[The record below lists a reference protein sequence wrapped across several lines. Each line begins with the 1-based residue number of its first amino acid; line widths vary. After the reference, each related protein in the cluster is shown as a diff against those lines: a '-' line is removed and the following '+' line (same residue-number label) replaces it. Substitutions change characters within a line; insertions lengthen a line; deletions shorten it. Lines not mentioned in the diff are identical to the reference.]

1 MYETD
6 DYTICAERLYPKE
19 AKRIMNI
26 FLKQA
31 TRRPLFTTLLVL
43 LLSFSVLLS
52 CIGYSAWESAKT
64 QKSEISNGYTTIAI
78 PIEPDLSNLSPEE
91 IATALQNRVFADNAA
106 QEAPQITMVDRR
118 CLLSAHIAGSR
129 SLSSSSIDPSE
140 YNTAF
145 DGECYSLAVFAL
157 RCSGIRE
164 QPTEGMF
171 LYDATFSVEEIIC
184 LSDAYN
190 TFPKPDSVHIYS
202 DVRESNGAAPFEKGK
217 TYLVFGQY
225 QDHRVVRSADG
236 HDQVKN
242 ENRYIVPF
250 PEINSNFYGEPSS
263 LELGSYNGLDYHF
276 PAAGQLPW
284 VCEYTGSVTDYLN
297 SDAASTWRE
306 DIVPLCQLNYES
318 AAVILTDRAE
328 SMYSFNTGDEALLS
342 GRFFTGEEYTNGDD
356 VCVISAA
363 YAEQNGL
370 RLGDMIQLDY
380 YDSGFGEYNNGAT
393 ANSMLAAE
401 DPGPYR
407 QRYYMSLDDAIGVC
421 KNYTVIGIY
430 TGARFAFGAY
440 QLNADTILVPKASV
454 PNAQNYETRA
464 NSLLNTF
471 VLKNGSA
478 KEFEKYMEQQ
488 NLAGQFLYFD
498 QDFSSMQESLD
509 ALETNAMRLMMVGIG
524 VFLLTSALFLFLN
537 FRRMNLT
544 IRGVRLL
551 GRSSKAVFRE
561 IIMALIPLETLA
573 VLFGTCA
580 AIALFDVVTRNLLS
594 SALTLRPEAMA
605 VSAVTAFVFLMVSTM
620 ISTAIFA
627 NRKLMKAK

>member
-1 MYETD
+1 
-6 DYTICAERLYPKE
+6 
-19 AKRIMNI
+19 MNI

-52 CIGYSAWESAKT
+52 CTGYSAWESAKT
-64 QKSEISNGYTTIAI
+64 QKNEISNGYTTIAI

-91 IATALQNRVFADNAA
+91 IATALQNRVFADKAA
-106 QEAPQITMVDRR
+106 QEAPQITTVDRR

-202 DVRESNGAAPFEKGK
+202 DVRESNGAVPFEKGK
-217 TYLVFGQY
+217 IYLVFGQY
-225 QDHRVVRSADG
+225 QDYRVVRSADG
-236 HDQVKN
+236 YDQVKN

-276 PAAGQLPW
+276 PVVGQLPW

-318 AAVILTDRAE
+318 AAVILTNRAE

-342 GRFFTGEEYTNGDD
+342 GRFFTDEEYINGDD

-407 QRYYMSLDDAIGVC
+407 QRYYMSPDDAIGVC

-464 NSLLNTF
+464 NPLLNTF

-498 QDFSSMQESLD
+498 QNFSSMQESLE
-509 ALETNAMRLMMVGIG
+509 ALETNAMRLMIVGIG

-580 AIALFDVVTRNLLS
+580 AIALFDAVTRNLLS

-605 VSAVTAFVFLMVSTM
+605 ASAVTAFVFLMVSTM

>member
-1 MYETD
+1 
-6 DYTICAERLYPKE
+6 
-19 AKRIMNI
+19 MNI

-106 QEAPQITMVDRR
+106 QEAPQITMDDRR

-171 LYDATFSVEEIIC
+171 LYDATFSVEEIVC

-190 TFPKPDSVHIYS
+190 TFPRPDSVHIYS

>member
-1 MYETD
+1 
-6 DYTICAERLYPKE
+6 
-19 AKRIMNI
+19 MNI

-106 QEAPQITMVDRR
+106 QEASQITMVDRR

-171 LYDATFSVEEIIC
+171 LYDATFSVEEIVC

-190 TFPKPDSVHIYS
+190 TFPRPDSVHIYS
-202 DVRESNGAAPFEKGK
+202 DVRESNGAVPFEKGK

-236 HDQVKN
+236 YDQVKN

>member
-1 MYETD
+1 
-6 DYTICAERLYPKE
+6 
-19 AKRIMNI
+19 MNI

-52 CIGYSAWESAKT
+52 CTGYSAWESAKT
-64 QKSEISNGYTTIAI
+64 QKNEISNGYTTIAI

-91 IATALQNRVFADNAA
+91 ITTALQNRVFADKAA
-106 QEAPQITMVDRR
+106 QEAPQITTVDRR

-202 DVRESNGAAPFEKGK
+202 DVRESNGAVPFEKGK

-236 HDQVKN
+236 YDQVKN

-370 RLGDMIQLDY
+370 QLGDMIQLDY

>member
-1 MYETD
+1 
-6 DYTICAERLYPKE
+6 
-19 AKRIMNI
+19 MNI

-52 CIGYSAWESAKT
+52 CTGYSAWESAKT
-64 QKSEISNGYTTIAI
+64 QKNEISNGYTTIAI

-91 IATALQNRVFADNAA
+91 ITTALQNRVFADKAA
-106 QEAPQITMVDRR
+106 QEAPQITTVDRR
-118 CLLSAHIAGSR
+118 CLLSAHTAGSR

-202 DVRESNGAAPFEKGK
+202 DVRESNGAVPFEKGK

-236 HDQVKN
+236 YDQVKN

>member
-1 MYETD
+1 
-6 DYTICAERLYPKE
+6 
-19 AKRIMNI
+19 MNI

-52 CIGYSAWESAKT
+52 CTGYSAWESAKT
-64 QKSEISNGYTTIAI
+64 QKNEISNGYTTIAI

-91 IATALQNRVFADNAA
+91 IATALQNRVFADKAA
-106 QEAPQITMVDRR
+106 QEAPQITTVDRR

-171 LYDATFSVEEIIC
+171 LYDATFSVEEIVC

-190 TFPKPDSVHIYS
+190 TFPRPDSVHIYS
-202 DVRESNGAAPFEKGK
+202 DVRESNGAVPFEKGK
-217 TYLVFGQY
+217 IYLVFGQY
-225 QDHRVVRSADG
+225 QDYRVVRSADG
-236 HDQVKN
+236 YDQVKN

-318 AAVILTDRAE
+318 AAVILTNRAE

-342 GRFFTGEEYTNGDD
+342 GRFFTDEEYINGDD

-407 QRYYMSLDDAIGVC
+407 QRYYMSPDDAIGVC

-464 NSLLNTF
+464 NPLLNTF

-498 QDFSSMQESLD
+498 QNFSSMQESLD

>member
-1 MYETD
+1 
-6 DYTICAERLYPKE
+6 
-19 AKRIMNI
+19 MNI

-52 CIGYSAWESAKT
+52 CTGYSAWESAKT
-64 QKSEISNGYTTIAI
+64 QKNEISNGYTTIAI
-78 PIEPDLSNLSPEE
+78 PIEPDLSNLSPEDL
-91 IATALQNRVFADNAA
+91 ATALQNRVFADKAA
-106 QEAPQITMVDRR
+106 QEAPQITTVDRR

-202 DVRESNGAAPFEKGK
+202 DVRESNGAVPFEKGK

-225 QDHRVVRSADG
+225 QDYRVVRSADG
-236 HDQVKN
+236 YDQVKN

-276 PAAGQLPW
+276 PVVGQLPW

-342 GRFFTGEEYTNGDD
+342 GRFFTDEEYINGDD

>member
-1 MYETD
+1 
-6 DYTICAERLYPKE
+6 
-19 AKRIMNI
+19 MNI

-52 CIGYSAWESAKT
+52 CTGYSAWESAKT
-64 QKSEISNGYTTIAI
+64 QKNEISNGYTTIAI

-91 IATALQNRVFADNAA
+91 LATALQNRVFADNAA

-171 LYDATFSVEEIIC
+171 LYDATFSVEEIVC

-190 TFPKPDSVHIYS
+190 TFPRPDSVHIYS

-236 HDQVKN
+236 YDQVKN

>member
-1 MYETD
+1 
-6 DYTICAERLYPKE
+6 
-19 AKRIMNI
+19 MNI

-171 LYDATFSVEEIIC
+171 LYDATFSVEEIVC

-190 TFPKPDSVHIYS
+190 TFPRPDSVHIYS
-202 DVRESNGAAPFEKGK
+202 DVRESNGAVPFEKGK

-225 QDHRVVRSADG
+225 QDHRVFRSADG
-236 HDQVKN
+236 YDQVKN

>member
-1 MYETD
+1 MATTSIWRVKGWLGKVVVYVENPDKTTNPKFFTD
-6 DYTICAERLYPKE
+6 KDMAEQDGQE
-19 AKRIMNI
+19 
-26 FLKQA
+26 
-31 TRRPLFTTLLVL
+31 
-43 LLSFSVLLS
+43 LSDVIRYAVNSR
-52 CIGYSAWESAKT
+52 KT
-64 QKSEISNGYTTIAI
+64 QK
-78 PIEPDLSNLSPEE
+78 
-91 IATALQNRVFADNAA
+91 ADNEDCAVVHRFVSG
-106 QEAPQITMVDRR
+106 IN
-118 CLLSAHIAGSR
+118 CS
-129 SLSSSSIDPSE
+129 PS
-140 YNTAF
+140 TAR
-145 DGECYSLAVFAL
+145 DEMLAVKKRFGKESGTVAYHGYQSFAPGEATPEMAHEIGMKL
-157 RCSGIRE
+157 AARLWGDRYQVIVVTHLDKENHLHNHFVLNTVSFVDGIK
-164 QPTEGMF
+164 
-171 LYDATFSVEEIIC
+171 Y
-184 LSDAYN
+184 
-190 TFPKPDSVHIYS
+190 
-202 DVRESNGAAPFEKGK
+202 
-217 TYLVFGQY
+217 
-225 QDHRVVRSADG
+225 HRT
-236 HDQVKN
+236 KK
-242 ENRYIVPF
+242 
-250 PEINSNFYGEPSS
+250 
-263 LELGSYNGLDYHF
+263 DYH
-276 PAAGQLPW
+276 
-284 VCEYTGSVTDYLN
+284 D
-297 SDAASTWRE
+297 
-306 DIVPLCQLNYES
+306 
-318 AAVILTDRAE
+318 
-328 SMYSFNTGDEALLS
+328 
-342 GRFFTGEEYTNGDD
+342 
-356 VCVISAA
+356 
-363 YAEQNGL
+363 AEQNGL

-561 IIMALIPLETLA
+561 IIMVLIPLETLA

>member
-1 MYETD
+1 
-6 DYTICAERLYPKE
+6 
-19 AKRIMNI
+19 MNS

-171 LYDATFSVEEIIC
+171 LYDATFSVEEIVC

-190 TFPKPDSVHIYS
+190 TFPRPDSVHIYS

>member
-1 MYETD
+1 
-6 DYTICAERLYPKE
+6 
-19 AKRIMNI
+19 MNI

-91 IATALQNRVFADNAA
+91 IATALQNRVFADKAA
-106 QEAPQITMVDRR
+106 QEAPQITTVDRR

-202 DVRESNGAAPFEKGK
+202 DVRESNGAVPFEKGK

-236 HDQVKN
+236 YDQVKN

-440 QLNADTILVPKASV
+440 QHNADTILVPKASV

-509 ALETNAMRLMMVGIG
+509 ALETNAMRLMIVGIG

-580 AIALFDVVTRNLLS
+580 AIALFDAVTRNLLS
-594 SALTLRPEAMA
+594 SALALRPEAMA
-605 VSAVTAFVFLMVSTM
+605 ASAVTAFVFLMVSTM

>member
-1 MYETD
+1 
-6 DYTICAERLYPKE
+6 
-19 AKRIMNI
+19 MNI

-52 CIGYSAWESAKT
+52 CTGYSAWESAKT
-64 QKSEISNGYTTIAI
+64 QKNEISNGYTTIEI

-91 IATALQNRVFADNAA
+91 ITTALQNRVFADKAA
-106 QEAPQITMVDRR
+106 QEAPQITTVDRR

-171 LYDATFSVEEIIC
+171 LYDATFSVEEIVC

-190 TFPKPDSVHIYS
+190 TFPRPDSVHIYS
-202 DVRESNGAAPFEKGK
+202 DVRESNGAVPFEKGK

-236 HDQVKN
+236 YDQVKN

-524 VFLLTSALFLFLN
+524 VFLLTFALFLFLN

>member
-1 MYETD
+1 
-6 DYTICAERLYPKE
+6 
-19 AKRIMNI
+19 MNI

-91 IATALQNRVFADNAA
+91 IGTALQNRVFADNAA

-171 LYDATFSVEEIIC
+171 LYDATFSVEEIVC

-190 TFPKPDSVHIYS
+190 TFPRPDSVHIYS
-202 DVRESNGAAPFEKGK
+202 DVRESNGAVPFEKGK

-236 HDQVKN
+236 YDQVKN

-263 LELGSYNGLDYHF
+263 LELGSNNGLDYYF
-276 PAAGQLPW
+276 PVAGRLPW

-328 SMYSFNTGDEALLS
+328 SMYSFNTGDAALLS

-370 RLGDMIQLDY
+370 QLGDMIQLDY

-407 QRYYMSLDDAIGVC
+407 QRYYMSPDDAIGVC
-421 KNYTVIGIY
+421 KNYTIVGIY

>member
-1 MYETD
+1 
-6 DYTICAERLYPKE
+6 
-19 AKRIMNI
+19 MNI

-52 CIGYSAWESAKT
+52 CTGYSAWESAKT
-64 QKSEISNGYTTIAI
+64 QKNEISNGYTTIAI

-106 QEAPQITMVDRR
+106 QEAPQITTVDRR

-202 DVRESNGAAPFEKGK
+202 DVRESNGAVPFEKGK
-217 TYLVFGQY
+217 IYLVFGQY
-225 QDHRVVRSADG
+225 QDYRVVRSADG
-236 HDQVKN
+236 YDQVKN

-276 PAAGQLPW
+276 PVVGQLPW

-318 AAVILTDRAE
+318 AAVILTNRAE

-342 GRFFTGEEYTNGDD
+342 GRFFTDEEYINGDD

-407 QRYYMSLDDAIGVC
+407 QRYYMSPDDAIGVC

-464 NSLLNTF
+464 NPLLNTF

-498 QDFSSMQESLD
+498 QNFSSMQESLE
-509 ALETNAMRLMMVGIG
+509 ALETNAMRLMIVGIG

-580 AIALFDVVTRNLLS
+580 AIALFDAVTRNLLS

-605 VSAVTAFVFLMVSTM
+605 ASAVTAFVFLMVSTI

>member
-1 MYETD
+1 
-6 DYTICAERLYPKE
+6 
-19 AKRIMNI
+19 MNI

-171 LYDATFSVEEIIC
+171 LYDATFSVEEIVC

-190 TFPKPDSVHIYS
+190 TFPRPDSVHIYS

-380 YDSGFGEYNNGAT
+380 YDSGFGEYKNGAT

>member
-1 MYETD
+1 
-6 DYTICAERLYPKE
+6 
-19 AKRIMNI
+19 MNI

-106 QEAPQITMVDRR
+106 QEAPQITTVDRR

-202 DVRESNGAAPFEKGK
+202 DVRESNGAVPFEKGK

-236 HDQVKN
+236 YDQVKN

>member
-1 MYETD
+1 
-6 DYTICAERLYPKE
+6 
-19 AKRIMNI
+19 MNI

-52 CIGYSAWESAKT
+52 CTGYSAWESAKT
-64 QKSEISNGYTTIAI
+64 QKNEISNGYTTIAI

-91 IATALQNRVFADNAA
+91 ITTALQNRVFADKAA
-106 QEAPQITMVDRR
+106 QEAPQITTVDRR

-202 DVRESNGAAPFEKGK
+202 DVRESNGAVPFEKGK

-236 HDQVKN
+236 YDQVKN

-407 QRYYMSLDDAIGVC
+407 QRYYMSPDDAIGVC
-421 KNYTVIGIY
+421 KNYTIVGIY

>member
-1 MYETD
+1 
-6 DYTICAERLYPKE
+6 
-19 AKRIMNI
+19 MNI

-52 CIGYSAWESAKT
+52 CTGYSAWESAKT
-64 QKSEISNGYTTIAI
+64 QKNEISNGYTTIAI

-91 IATALQNRVFADNAA
+91 IATALQNRVFADKAA
-106 QEAPQITMVDRR
+106 QEAPQITTVDRR

-202 DVRESNGAAPFEKGK
+202 DVRESNGAVPFEKGK
-217 TYLVFGQY
+217 IYLVFGQY
-225 QDHRVVRSADG
+225 QDYRVVRSADG
-236 HDQVKN
+236 YDQVKN

-276 PAAGQLPW
+276 PVVGQLPW

-306 DIVPLCQLNYES
+306 DIVPLCQLNYEY
-318 AAVILTDRAE
+318 AAVILTNRAE

-342 GRFFTGEEYTNGDD
+342 GRFFTDEEYINGDD

-407 QRYYMSLDDAIGVC
+407 QRYYMSPDDAIGVC

-464 NSLLNTF
+464 NPLLNTF

-498 QDFSSMQESLD
+498 QNFSSMQESLE
-509 ALETNAMRLMMVGIG
+509 ALETNAMRLMIVGIG

-580 AIALFDVVTRNLLS
+580 AIALFDAVTRNLLS

-605 VSAVTAFVFLMVSTM
+605 ASAVTAFVFLMVSTI

>member
-1 MYETD
+1 
-6 DYTICAERLYPKE
+6 
-19 AKRIMNI
+19 MNI

-52 CIGYSAWESAKT
+52 CIGYSPWESAKT

-171 LYDATFSVEEIIC
+171 LYDATFSVEEIVC

-190 TFPKPDSVHIYS
+190 TFPRPDSVHIYS
-202 DVRESNGAAPFEKGK
+202 DVRESNGAVPFEKGK

-236 HDQVKN
+236 YDQVKN

-380 YDSGFGEYNNGAT
+380 YDSEFGEYNNGAT

-580 AIALFDVVTRNLLS
+580 AIALFDAVTRNLLS

>member
-1 MYETD
+1 
-6 DYTICAERLYPKE
+6 
-19 AKRIMNI
+19 MNI

-52 CIGYSAWESAKT
+52 CTGYSAWESAKT

-91 IATALQNRVFADNAA
+91 ITTALQNRVFADKAA
-106 QEAPQITMVDRR
+106 QEAPQITTVDRR

-190 TFPKPDSVHIYS
+190 TFPRPDSVHIYS
-202 DVRESNGAAPFEKGK
+202 DVRESNGAVPFEKGK

-236 HDQVKN
+236 YDQVKN

>member
-1 MYETD
+1 
-6 DYTICAERLYPKE
+6 
-19 AKRIMNI
+19 MNI

-64 QKSEISNGYTTIAI
+64 QKNEISNGYTTIAI

-91 IATALQNRVFADNAA
+91 IATALQNRVFADKAA
-106 QEAPQITMVDRR
+106 QEAPQITTVDRR

-202 DVRESNGAAPFEKGK
+202 DVRESNGAVPFEKGK

-236 HDQVKN
+236 YDQVKN

-407 QRYYMSLDDAIGVC
+407 QRYYMSLDDEIGVC

-580 AIALFDVVTRNLLS
+580 AIALFDAVTRNLLS

>member
-1 MYETD
+1 
-6 DYTICAERLYPKE
+6 
-19 AKRIMNI
+19 MNI

-64 QKSEISNGYTTIAI
+64 QKNEISNGYTTIAI

-91 IATALQNRVFADNAA
+91 ITTALQNRVFADKAA
-106 QEAPQITMVDRR
+106 QEAPQITTVDRR

-202 DVRESNGAAPFEKGK
+202 DVRESNGAVPFEKGK

-236 HDQVKN
+236 YDQVKN